1 MSGVAGASRIVVK
14 IGSSSLTR
22 EDGGLD
28 LNRIDSVA
36 RLVARWRGADRE
48 VVIVSSGAVAAGLDP
63 LGFTSKPKDLPSVQ
77 AAAAMGQGLL
87 MARWTAA
94 FQAHHLDAAQVLLTT
109 DDVMRRD
116 HYTNVARVAD
126 ATPRARCCPDS
137 QRKRRGDH
145 PRAAFRR

>member
-77 AAAAMGQGLL
+77 PLP
-87 MARWTAA
+87 RWG
-94 FQAHHLDAAQVLLTT
+94 
-109 DDVMRRD
+109 
-116 HYTNVARVAD
+116 
-126 ATPRARCCPDS
+126 
-137 QRKRRGDH
+137 RGS
-145 PRAAFRR
+145 